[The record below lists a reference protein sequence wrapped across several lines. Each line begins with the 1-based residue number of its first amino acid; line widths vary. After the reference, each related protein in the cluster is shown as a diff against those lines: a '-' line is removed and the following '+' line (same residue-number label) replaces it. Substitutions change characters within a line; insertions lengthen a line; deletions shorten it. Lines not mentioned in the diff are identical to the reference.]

1 MISLEY
7 YTYYS
12 VIWLNSLLVTAF
24 TQNVDNRNI
33 IQFVKNNSPR
43 AALGTGYNQNYIKVS
58 VNVKI
63 LCLQVDKNLNW
74 TNQSDKLFL
83 SQEC

>member
-24 TQNVDNRNI
+24 TQNVDNRNT
-33 IQFVKNNSPR
+33 IQFVKNNFPQ
-43 AALGTGYNQNYIKVS
+43 AALSTGYNENYIKVS
-58 VNVKI
+58 VNMKI